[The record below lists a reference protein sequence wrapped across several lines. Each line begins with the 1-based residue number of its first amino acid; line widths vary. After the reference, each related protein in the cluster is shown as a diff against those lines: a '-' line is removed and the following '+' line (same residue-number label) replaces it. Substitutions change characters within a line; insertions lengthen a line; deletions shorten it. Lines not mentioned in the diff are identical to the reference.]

1 MENLIEIKLNEGLG
15 VLQFGMTYEQVTAII
30 GEPDDTDEVET
41 DDSTNAKVY
50 SYWDEA
56 IVLFFEGKKQQLLT
70 NIEVDNLDAT
80 LFGEK
85 VFDFE
90 EKDVIDLM
98 KKHGFQE
105 IEEEEEEWGEKRI
118 TFDEAMLDFYFEDG
132 VLNSVSWG
140 VAIDEND
147 NIIKE

>member
-1 MENLIEIKLNEGLG
+1 MENLTEIKLNEGLG
-15 VLQFGMTYEQVTAII
+15 VLQFGMSLEQVTAIL
-30 GEPDDTDEVET
+30 GEPDDTDDVET
-41 DDSTNAKVY
+41 DDNSSAKVY

-56 IVLFFEGKKQQLLT
+56 IVLFFEGKSKSILT

-90 EKDVIDLM
+90 EKELIDLM
-98 KKHGFQE
+98 KKHGFE
-105 IEEEEEEWGEKRI
+105 DIEEEDEEWGEKRI

-132 VLNSVSWG
+132 MLNSVSWG
-140 VAIDEND
+140 VAIDDDD